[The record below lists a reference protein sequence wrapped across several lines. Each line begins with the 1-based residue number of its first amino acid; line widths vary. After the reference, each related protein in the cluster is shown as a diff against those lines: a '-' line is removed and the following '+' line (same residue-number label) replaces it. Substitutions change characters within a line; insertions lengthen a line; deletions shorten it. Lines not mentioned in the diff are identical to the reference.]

1 MNDKI
6 FFDTNVLVYAF
17 DTVLEWAGDGGR
29 IEKADI
35 PGKGCRP

>member
-17 DTVLEWAGDGGR
+17 DTVLEWTGDGGR
-29 IEKADI
+29 IEEADI
-35 PGKGCRP
+35 PGRECRP